1 MTHLQFIL
9 FMNMEYPATNHP
21 GRAEMGGIDHPPLE
35 FMIGLPHSL
44 PFLHVVCYPRLEAG
58 GRRNFILAAQPRES
72 MRERWHMMAL
82 ATLPKA
88 KALLKRVQ
96 KQNCKL

>member
-1 MTHLQFIL
+1 MAHLQFIL

-58 GRRNFILAAQPRES
+58 GISYWQHSRANQ
-72 MRERWHMMAL
+72 
-82 ATLPKA
+82 
-88 KALLKRVQ
+88 
-96 KQNCKL
+96 